1 MSVVPVSFSC
11 FNYNFNHPWS
21 SICLCSKIIIFF
33 LSQSTETM
41 SLYYYFSLLICA
53 TLLLTHSA
61 TSSVSSAVP
70 KTPPSNSASW
80 KGLLHPKPYLI
91 SFASCPLLISR
102 VFANS
107 FRFGLATPTCRGTEQ
122 FSTTHSSGTSQS
134 PFFPCPVP
142 NNLHQMSFPACGRLR
157 PLLSGLQIPTRR
169 EMQERGAQ
177 SPVTCLPL
185 ALLPY
190 YLWQAHPGE
199 LALLCH
205 PATLHPTVWHQPWDS
220 RLGQCTS
227 SVTQQ
232 AHLRLQQSTPGSVVK
247 DQCAARFL
255 RSLQAQWKLCQGP
268 EALSCWPQAQQGIV
282 PRGAQRCPSD
292 CHCLAAGGGSPF
304 LTKLILR

>member
-70 KTPPSNSASW
+70 KTPPSHGISW
-80 KGLLHPKPYLI
+80 NGLLHPKPHLI
-91 SFASCPLLISR
+91 SFASCPLLITR
-102 VFANS
+102 VFADS

-205 PATLHPTVWHQPWDS
+205 PATLQSHGVTPALRQQIGSMHLFCHTASSPQAAAEHT
-220 RLGQCTS
+220 RLSCEGPMCCSVPEVTS
-227 SVTQQ
+227 SPVK
-232 AHLRLQQSTPGSVVK
+232 ALPG
-247 DQCAARFL
+247 ARDTL
-255 RSLQAQWKLCQGP
+255 MLTTGTARH
-268 EALSCWPQAQQGIV
+268 
-282 PRGAQRCPSD
+282 RAQRCPSD
-292 CHCLAAGGGSPF
+292 CCCLAAGGGSSF